1 MATLQHWVAS
11 GSSLKVSEVLAL
23 LERHGWF
30 LVSQRGSHRQYK
42 HQHLPGRV
50 TVAGCVAAGRSQAE
64 VESAIK
70 EAISMHLD
78 GLREDGLPL
87 PPATSK
93 VEYVDAV

>member
-1 MATLQHWVAS
+1 
-11 GSSLKVSEVLAL
+11 
-23 LERHGWF
+23 
-30 LVSQRGSHRQYK
+30 
-42 HQHLPGRV
+42 V
-50 TVAGCVAAGRSQAE
+50 TVAGCVATGRSQAE